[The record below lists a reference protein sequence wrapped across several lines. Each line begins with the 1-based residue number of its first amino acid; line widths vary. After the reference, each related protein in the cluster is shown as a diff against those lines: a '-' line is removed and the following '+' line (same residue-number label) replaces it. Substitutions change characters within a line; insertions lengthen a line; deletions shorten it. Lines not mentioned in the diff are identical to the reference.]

1 MGVAWECFGSKD
13 LCFVVSQIHPNIPC
27 RQVVVATVQ
36 TASGVKRLDK
46 LSAGTGFGLCIV
58 ASVLDGCLPL
68 SVLDGRPP
76 LETHDTQG
84 RS

>member
-1 MGVAWECFGSKD
+1 MGAEWVCFGSKD

-58 ASVLDGCLPL
+58 ASVLDG
-68 SVLDGRPP
+68 RPP
-76 LETHDTQG
+76 LETYDTQG